1 MLDLSSGMFL
11 HCMYSTIPTILAAS
25 WARAFAD
32 IYSVKQ
38 VDSNMKL

>member
-1 MLDLSSGMFL
+1 MLDFSSGMFL

-25 WARAFAD
+25 WARAFTD
-32 IYSVKQ
+32 IYGDEQ